1 MKSELIEKE
10 VSRIRAKRWS
20 QVTQEEKNYLLRLV
34 WLGRA
39 IERHTLHS
47 DDPIQL
53 LRKMALRPEDIE
65 LLEKLDPQGTSWK
78 QH

>member
-10 VSRIRAKRWS
+10 VQRIRDKRWS

-34 WLGRA
+34 WLGRE
-39 IERHTLHS
+39 IERHTLYS

-65 LLEKLDPQGTSWK
+65 LLERLDPQGTSYV

>member
-10 VSRIRAKRWS
+10 VERIRAKRWS

-34 WLGRA
+34 WLGRE
-39 IERHTLHS
+39 IERHTLYS

-53 LRKMALRPEDIE
+53 LRKMALRPEDLE
-65 LLEKLDPQGTSWK
+65 LLERLDPQGTSYI